1 MKPSAAS
8 GRNQIF
14 EQKKTK
20 ATKMCY
26 ALCRLFFVSF
36 VTFWYAKRSLAQ
48 LAN

>member
-20 ATKMCY
+20 ATKIYY

-36 VTFWYAKRSLAQ
+36 VTFCKKFSQDAKI
-48 LAN
+48 